1 MSQIPPTGPD
11 AVRHDPGASRFTLTT
26 DAGDA
31 VLAYERRG
39 ERVAFTH
46 TVVPEAARG
55 QGVGERL
62 VRGALAEA
70 RASGWTVV
78 PECPFVAAYLDGHP
92 ADRDLLASPE
102 A

>member
-1 MSQIPPTGPD
+1 MSQIPPAGPD
-11 AVRHDPGASRFTLTT
+11 AVRHDPGASRFTLATE
-26 DAGDA
+26 AGDA

-70 RASGWTVV
+70 RAGGWTVV
-78 PECPFVAAYLDGHP
+78 PECPFVAAYVAEHGGYEDVI
-92 ADRDLLASPE
+92 A
-102 A
+102 